1 MSGVSVSKRCS
12 SCPTQRCN
20 KARVYLFRR
29 RAPPPCSFDSD
40 SQWRKIHYTNLPL
53 VITSQ
58 PPQASGISSIAHLNG
73 RHEAS
78 QGTEQ
83 LEIPHPTNICACGI
97 GVYLDVCIACSE
109 GKDACSDACSDG
121 GSDGR
126 FDGKD
131 ACFLGSKRHDMWRQ
145 GGSR

>member
-1 MSGVSVSKRCS
+1 LCFPKPTPIRGASGACQESRYRKGACHVQPRDVIKLAYICSVEEH
-12 SCPTQRCN
+12 
-20 KARVYLFRR
+20 
-29 RAPPPCSFDSD
+29 SFDSD
-40 SQWRKIHYTNLPL
+40 SQWRKMHYANLPL

-83 LEIPHPTNICACGI
+83 LEFPHPTNICACGI
-97 GVYLDVCIACSE
+97 GVYLDVCIVCSE

-121 GSDGR
+121 DSDGDSER
-126 FDGKD
+126 EPV
-131 ACFLGSKRHDMWRQ
+131 
-145 GGSR
+145 